1 MPNLPQEAVLLML
14 IVGLLVL
21 PRMLQRYRIPA
32 PLASFGLGMI
42 AAVFLSEHATDPT
55 LSLFATLGISSLF
68 LFAGL
73 EVELSDFRRGQWP
86 LVRHVILRAAT
97 LATVAYGLVVWLDFQ
112 WPVAVLLG
120 LAVLTPSAGFILDTL
135 SALELDEDERYWIR
149 MKAIAGELFALVV
162 LFVVLQSSSVAT
174 LALSTVALSAMIV
187 GLPLLLI
194 GLGRYVVPYARG
206 SEFSLLVM
214 VGIVAAYLTYKLGVY
229 YLVGA
234 FLAGFIARL
243 LHQRMPALAS
253 DQNLHAV
260 RMFASFFVPFYF
272 FHKGMGVPHGALSWQ
287 ALGLGVGIALAV
299 LPLRI
304 GVLWVQRRLIAG
316 ESAKASL
323 KVAAALTPTL
333 IFTLV
338 IATILRERYAIPEY
352 LYGALLVYAA
362 LATVLPSL
370 VMTRPIGGDLL
381 LDEPP
386 VASTPASS
394 EVRTVR
400 S

>member
-1 MPNLPQEAVLLML
+1 MPSLPQEVVLLIL
-14 IVGLLVL
+14 IVCLLVL

-32 PLASFGLGMI
+32 PLASFGLGML
-42 AAVFLSEHATDPT
+42 AALFLSDHGNDPT
-55 LSLFATLGISSLF
+55 LALFATLGISSLF

-73 EVELSDFRRGQWP
+73 EVELGDFRRGQWP

-97 LATVAYGLVVWLDFQ
+97 LSATAYGLVEWLQFPWQ
-112 WPVAVLLG
+112 AAVLLG

-135 SALELDEDERYWIR
+135 TALELDEDERYWIR

-162 LFVVLQSSSVAT
+162 LFVVLQSSSATT
-174 LALSTVALSAMIV
+174 LALSTVALGAMIV
-187 GLPLLLI
+187 GLPLFLI

-234 FLAGFIARL
+234 FLAGFIAKL
-243 LHQRMPALAS
+243 LRERMPALAS

-287 ALGLGVGIALAV
+287 ALGVGVAIALAV

-304 GVLWVQRRLIAG
+304 GVLWLQRRLIAG
-316 ESAKASL
+316 ESVKGSL

-338 IATILRERYAIPEY
+338 IATILRERYGLPEY

-362 LATVLPSL
+362 LATILPSL
-370 VMTRPIGGDLL
+370 VMARPLEGDLL
-381 LDEPP
+381 PVESAATPP
-386 VASTPASS
+386 PAA
-394 EVRTVR
+394 RDQA
-400 S
+400 